1 MENVE
6 IRKEYYPDGELWE
19 ESEFVDGI
27 RHGKCTVYYKSGAR
41 RSVETFAKGMRE
53 GEAQI
58 FYESGA
64 VRWRTMFHRG
74 FAVGK
79 EYNYHENG
87 QLRKVTEYDDG
98 RVVDSEIP
106 VFDEN
111 GQQLITEKW
120 KDGYCRVFFKDGSIL
135 CEGFFINRDRVGL
148 HKFYFRDGGV
158 QIEEYYRR
166 GVQHGLSRV
175 YNKNGSLKS
184 ETQYVDGVR
193 EGIAKYY
200 DHKKGIICEYPF
212 HNNELN
218 GVAHSYCDGRLFVE
232 ETYENGVRQGYAQY
246 FDSKGKVYKKSMYVD
261 DEYCGSKRLE
271 YEGDV
276 LTRECDMVYERPE
289 GEEVSYNDNGKFRMR
304 VWYKNGMVVDGKY
317 EFFEGDGS
325 LGGHV
330 EFRNNRA
337 IESDAEGH
345 LRVACDFY
353 RDEWNGRCVFY
364 GAEEGESECYFMGDD
379 MYETRE
385 EFLDATFEHMAG
397 ICLARFARRHPE
409 YSEETYKA
417 FFAEAYEKAMNSPA
431 AQVEY
436 NDYAELENP
445 GSEGIPDARFVDYL
459 VREFVLRLR
468 LPNDGETERE
478 IVKGLNELVGR

>member
-6 IRKEYYPDGELWE
+6 IRKKYYPDGELWE

-27 RHGKCTVYYKSGAR
+27 RHGKCTMYYKSGAR
-41 RSVETFAKGMRE
+41 RSIEPYAKGMRE

-58 FYESGA
+58 FFESGA
-64 VRWRTMFHRG
+64 VMWRTMFHRG
-74 FAVGK
+74 LAVGK
-79 EYNYHENG
+79 EYNYHENS

-98 RVVDSEIP
+98 LVVDSEIP
-106 VFDEN
+106 IFDEH
-111 GQQLITEKW
+111 GEQLFTESW
-120 KDGYCRVFFKDGSIL
+120 KDGYCRVFFKDGTPV
-135 CEGFFINRDRVGL
+135 CEGAFVNRDRVGL
-148 HKFYFRDGGV
+148 HKFYFRNGKL
-158 QIEEYYRR
+158 QIEEYYRE
-166 GVQHGLSRV
+166 GVQHGLSRT
-175 YNKNGSLKS
+175 YNKDGSLKR
-184 ETQYVDGVR
+184 EVQYVNGVR
-193 EGIAKYY
+193 EGISKYY
-200 DHKKGIICEYPF
+200 DHVRGIVTEFPF
-212 HNNELN
+212 INGELN
-218 GVAHSYCDGRLFVE
+218 GVARSYCDGRLLME
-232 ETYENGVRQGYAQY
+232 ENYENGVRQGYSQF

-261 DEYCGSKRLE
+261 DEYCGGRLLE

-276 LTRECDMVYERPE
+276 LIRECDMVYGRPE
-289 GEEVSYNDNGKFRMR
+289 GEEVCYNDNGKFHMR

-330 EFRNNRA
+330 EFRSNHA
-337 IESDAEGH
+337 IESDVEGN
-345 LRVACDFY
+345 LRVICDFY
-353 RDEWNGRCVFY
+353 RDQCCGRYVFY
-364 GAEEGESECYFMGDD
+364 NAQEVEGECYFIGDD

-385 EFLDATFEHMAG
+385 EFLDAIFEHMAG
-397 ICLARFARRHPE
+397 ICLARFAKKYPE
-409 YSEETYKA
+409 YTEETYKA

-445 GSEGIPDARFVDYL
+445 GPKGVPNGLFADYV

-478 IVKGLNELVGR
+478 IVKGLKELVGR

>member
-1 MENVE
+1 MKPIIDPVPVELLKAELTPSKKLEDTNKGHNELYIVTWQDSPNV
-6 IRKEYYPDGELWE
+6 
-19 ESEFVDGI
+19 
-27 RHGKCTVYYKSGAR
+27 
-41 RSVETFAKGMRE
+41 
-53 GEAQI
+53 
-58 FYESGA
+58 
-64 VRWRTMFHRG
+64 
-74 FAVGK
+74 
-79 EYNYHENG
+79 
-87 QLRKVTEYDDG
+87 VTEIGRLRELVFRDAGGSTGNEIDLDEYDKMEKPYKQLIVWDP
-98 RVVDSEIP
+98 DAEEIIGGYRFIFGSDA

-148 HKFYFRDGGV
+148 HKFYFHDGGV

-175 YNKNGSLKS
+175 YNKNGSIKS

-200 DHKKGIICEYPF
+200 DQKKGIICEYPF
-212 HNNELN
+212 HDDKLN
-218 GVAHSYCDGRLFVE
+218 GVARSYCDGRLFGE
-232 ETYENGVRQGYAQY
+232 RTYENGVRQGYAQY
-246 FDSKGKVYKKSMYVD
+246 FDSEGRVYKKSMYVD

-276 LTRECDMVYERPE
+276 LIRECDMAYDRPE
-289 GEEVSYNDNGKFRMR
+289 GEEVSYNDNGNFRMR

-317 EFFEGDGS
+317 EFFEDDGS

-364 GAEEGESECYFMGDD
+364 DAEEGERECYFIGED

-397 ICLARFARRHPE
+397 ICLARFARRLPE
-409 YSEETYKA
+409 YNEETYKA
-417 FFAEAYEKAMNSPA
+417 FFAEAYDKAMNSPA

-445 GSEGIPDARFVDYL
+445 GSGGISDERFPDYV
-459 VREFVLRLR
+459 VREFMLRLR

-478 IVKGLNELVGR
+478 IVKGLKELVGR